1 MHQMQASISNLANA
15 AAVVALASNGPGPSA
30 ENSARSNNSGSLID
44 IKLSED
50 MIRNVIGSHSNSS
63 NNAGLMVDV
72 RNSNSS
78 SSQAGNADAA
88 NSTSSET
95 IDNLSSP
102 IEYKHGDILNGDSSF
117 LGNGKISTLRQAKVD
132 FSL

>member
-15 AAVVALASNGPGPSA
+15 AAVVALASNGPGPAA
-30 ENSARSNNSGSLID
+30 ENSGSLID

-50 MIRNVIGSHSNSS
+50 MIRNVIGGHSNSS

-72 RNSNSS
+72 RNSNIS
-78 SSQAGNADAA
+78 SSQTGNADAA

-117 LGNGKISTLRQAKVD
+117 LGNGNGRI
-132 FSL
+132 